1 MSICLSFINCKWK
14 KTLFKLS
21 HVKKWNKQIM
31 HYTFSSVTE
40 KAIQKIVLVLLNP
53 FYFQNLSVQ
62 NIVPGK
68 LPYTCFLNWVFCF
81 IIFILIKPT
90 GCCIVYY
97 LQNKRTI
104 KNNFHHII
112 LIINKVHARIQF
124 FPG

>member
-1 MSICLSFINCKWK
+1 
-14 KTLFKLS
+14 
-21 HVKKWNKQIM
+21 M

-40 KAIQKIVLVLLNP
+40 KAIQKLSSLTFEEFVLLNP
-53 FYFQNLSVQ
+53 FYFQNLSVH

-68 LPYTCFLNWVFCF
+68 LPYTCFLNWFFCF
-81 IIFILIKPT
+81 IIFILIIKPT

-112 LIINKVHARIQF
+112 LIINKVHARIQTIF
-124 FPG
+124 SRVGE